1 MNHKLKVTN
10 FRMSFRLSKIPPK
23 NLIDFCPERLFILG
37 MLCTHL
43 SRVNL
48 GIIKTNRMHL
58 VYKTFMATLLHGQ
71 KSIKFFGGI
80 LENRWFYEIHSDI
93 IWPLGAQQF
102 KLTRKP
108 LRPHCIYRLFELDTH
123 INALPQQLMRQ
134 KVWRQQEKLVMARY
148 FNIKV
153 GLRLN
158 VWSSINEFE
167 TMWVLYVWR
176 KKI

>member
-1 MNHKLKVTN
+1 MVFL
-10 FRMSFRLSKIPPK
+10 
-23 NLIDFCPERLFILG
+23 
-37 MLCTHL
+37 
-43 SRVNL
+43 
-48 GIIKTNRMHL
+48 
-58 VYKTFMATLLHGQ
+58 
-71 KSIKFFGGI
+71 
-80 LENRWFYEIHSDI
+80 IHSDI

-176 KKI
+176 KKNLKIDFHEGTNRKCYLSLSCKFHIFWEGHKILQYLHLTWLALHNTKVRWRFHKILWPS